1 MRNNPTTAPP
11 GAATSS
17 LQPSSIV
24 GRAFGLLTVQSFVC
38 FRGKRSYFLCKCTCG
53 RTRVAPANKLKA
65 GAVRACRD
73 CARRPAQEKA
83 RQLSRLST
91 AEIIAK
97 WRDHYNAFTPKQRR
111 AYYRFTAERRA
122 AGVKITDIVRSAAVV
137 EVLRVWVERTLEH
150 AGREV
155 R

>member
-11 GAATSS
+11 GAATSP
-17 LQPSSIV
+17 LQPTSLI

-38 FRGKRSYFLCKCTCG
+38 FRSKRAYFLCRCRCG
-53 RTRVAPANKLKA
+53 RTRVAPSNKLKA

-73 CARRPAQEKA
+73 CARQPAREKA
-83 RQLSRLST
+83 GELSRLST
-91 AEIIAK
+91 AEIIAH

-122 AGVKITDIVRSAAVV
+122 AGVKVTDLVRAAAVV
-137 EVLRVWVERTLEH
+137 EVLRVWVERTLAH

-155 R
+155 S